1 MHVTVKEK
9 IDILVAATKGNDK
22 AQRGFALKN
31 SAPFRSCITKTNNTL
46 IDKVEDLDIVMLLY
60 NLLGYSNNYTMM
72 SGSLWNYYRDETDN
86 VDDNACLGKS
96 FKCKIKIVGKPASR
110 TLKSGNRG
118 DADGPV

>member
-1 MHVTVKEK
+1 MHVIVKEK
-9 IDILVAATKGNDK
+9 IDILVAATKENDK

-31 SAPFRSCITKTNNTL
+31 NAPFRSCITKTNNTL
-46 IDKVEDLDIVMLLY
+46 IEKVEDLDIVMLLY
-60 NLLGYSNNYTMM
+60 NLLGYNNNYTMT

-96 FKCKIKIVGKPASR
+96 FKCKIKIVGKPAYR
-110 TLKSGNRG
+110 TLKSGNPG